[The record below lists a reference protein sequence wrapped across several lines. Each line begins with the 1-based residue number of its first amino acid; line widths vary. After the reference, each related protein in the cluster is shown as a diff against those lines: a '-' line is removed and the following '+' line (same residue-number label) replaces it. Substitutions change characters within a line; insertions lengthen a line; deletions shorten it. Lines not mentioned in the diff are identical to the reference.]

1 MQSNVQTMCLGTVMR
16 HRSGEGYK

>member
-1 MQSNVQTMCLGTVMR
+1 MQSNVQTMCLGTVLR